1 MALLRVKVKTINPKK
16 RFMSTTKKNI
26 FSNFLKNIKNLS
38 CFVVILYY
46 SNNKNCNCMQNLLF
60 SRKCNASIDN

>member
-16 RFMSTTKKNI
+16 DAFQQQKNI